1 MPASKQPHSND
12 RKKLAK
18 ICSLLTKIQLSRQD
32 FCNLISLL
40 SLSVIDQD
48 LLNKKVQVLLV
59 LDMLPANA
67 ISERSGPS
75 PKTPFQ

>member
-48 LLNKKVQVLLV
+48 LLNKKGASAVGTGH
-59 LDMLPANA
+59 AACKCN
-67 ISERSGPS
+67 
-75 PKTPFQ
+75 F